1 SKGITEIHQR
11 QDNPR
16 LPKPSKIF
24 DFRAFKIYDF
34 ERLTQYTRNPNVPK
48 TISCNENYYPQT
60 LPDELKRKYKTP
72 NGITNYLQKQMQNW
86 TGKHIKNAN
95 SQ

>member
-1 SKGITEIHQR
+1 
-11 QDNPR
+11 
-16 LPKPSKIF
+16 
-24 DFRAFKIYDF
+24 DF
-34 ERLTQYTRNPNVPK
+34 ERLTQYTRNPNIPR

-72 NGITNYLQKQMQNW
+72 NGIVNYLQKQMQNW
-86 TGKHIKNAN
+86 TGKHIKNTN